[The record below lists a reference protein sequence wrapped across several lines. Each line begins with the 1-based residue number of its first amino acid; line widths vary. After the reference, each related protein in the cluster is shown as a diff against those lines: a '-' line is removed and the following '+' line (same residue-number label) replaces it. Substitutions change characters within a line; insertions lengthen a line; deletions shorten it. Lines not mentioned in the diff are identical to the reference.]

1 MKRLINILTILLSI
15 IACIVIICTFLTS
28 YQFLYLGEIFNSYY
42 AIQVTVAITMLSL
55 AARFWINES
64 GKNKYIYSGLSLILS
79 VFIIAFMLGTV
90 R

>member
-1 MKRLINILTILLSI
+1 MKKLINILTILLSI

-42 AIQVTVAITMLSL
+42 AIQVTVVITMLSL
-55 AARFWINES
+55 AARFWINEK
-64 GKNKYIYSGLSLILS
+64 GKNKYIYTGLSLILS
-79 VFIIAFMLGTV
+79 ILIMSFIFGTV